1 MKTPLIEKLTE
12 FRSDC
17 GLSFDKLGEKAGIS
31 GTTINRWYNGKGC
44 PSLEEIEILCDAMGH
59 DIREI
64 FVEVGKQE
72 MVATQ
77 SIGYQ
82 GAEAM
87 VEHYEA
93 RLAAKDEKYN
103 LLQAHHEQRIEEING
118 NHGRAVEYLKED
130 IKRLRKERD
139 EYRSECEALKVS
151 SAEEI
156 SRAHKAASD
165 VTGKKHVVYWVSTGL
180 NVLLAIAVII
190 ALLTDSII

>member
-1 MKTPLIEKLTE
+1 MKTQILEKLNELKQRSGKSFENVHDSLGFATSTVHRWHKGESTPDIDDLTALVE
-12 FRSDC
+12 FYGGSMED
-17 GLSFDKLGEKAGIS
+17 LFA
-31 GTTINRWYNGKGC
+31 
-44 PSLEEIEILCDAMGH
+44 A
-59 DIREI
+59 
-64 FVEVGKQE
+64 VGKQE
-72 MVATQ
+72 MTATQ

-82 GAEAM
+82 GADVM

-139 EYRSECEALKVS
+139 DYRSECEALKVS

-156 SRAHKAASD
+156 ARAHKAASD
-165 VTGKKHVVYWVSTGL
+165 VTGKKHAVYWVSTGL